1 MIGRHSLFARRQRRE
16 PPVSPELETGRSR
29 LLITGALFAVAFAVV
44 AGRLIEVG
52 LFAGTHESRLAEG
65 PGGAAHQPGR
75 ADIVDRNGVLL
86 ATSLRTASLF
96 ADTRQIRSPEETAAR
111 LRTVLPDEDPAR
123 LRERLASGRAFIW
136 LRRHLTPRQQFEVNR
151 LGIPGLEFRPEETRL
166 YPAGRL
172 TAHVLGQTDID
183 NRGIAGIESN
193 FDKVLRRSVTPL
205 RLTLDLRVQHALR
218 AELRQAMR
226 RFSAVGA
233 AGIVMDVRNGEV
245 MALVS
250 LPDFDP
256 NGAGPVDDQARFNR
270 ATLGVYEMGS
280 TFKIFTTAMA
290 LDSGKVSLR
299 GGYDATDPIRVAR
312 FVIRDFHAKRRW
324 LSVPEIFM
332 YSSNIG
338 TVKMALDVGVA
349 EQRVFMERL
358 GLLRPSPV
366 ELTEIGMPLVPA
378 KWREVNAMTISFGHG
393 LAVSPIQ
400 LAAGVAAIINGGVL
414 YPPTL
419 RKREAGEPLVGVRV
433 ISERTSERM
442 RRLMRLVV
450 EKGTGGKAAAPG
462 YLVGGKTGTAE
473 KVVGRRYRTKALMSS
488 FIGAFPMTAPRY
500 LVFAML
506 DEPTGT
512 AETHNYATG
521 GWVAAPVVGSVI
533 SRIGPLLGVRPI
545 DEEAPETRRRMAIDI
560 VTADPGKRR
569 LASF

>member
-16 PPVSPELETGRSR
+16 PPVSPEIETGRNR
-29 LLITGALFAVAFAVV
+29 VLITAALFAVAFAVV
-44 AGRLIEVG
+44 AGRLVEVG
-52 LFAGTHESRLAEG
+52 LFAGPHTTRLAESAG
-65 PGGAAHQPGR
+65 RPAHLPGR

-86 ATSLRTASLF
+86 ATNLRAASLY
-96 ADTRQIRSPEETAAR
+96 ADARLIPSPDETAAR

-123 LRERLASGRAFIW
+123 LRKRLASGRAFIW
-136 LRRHLTPRQQFEVNR
+136 LRRHLTPRQQFAVNR
-151 LGIPGLEFRPEETRL
+151 LGIPGLEFRTEETRL

-172 TAHVLGQTDID
+172 TVHVLGQTDID
-183 NRGIAGIESN
+183 NAGIAGIESH
-193 FDKVLRRSVTPL
+193 FDRTLRRDTGPL
-205 RLTLDLRVQHALR
+205 QLTLDLRVQHALR
-218 AELRQAMR
+218 SELARGMR
-226 RFSAVGA
+226 LFRAVGA
-233 AGIVMDVRNGEV
+233 AGIVMDVTNGEIL
-245 MALVS
+245 ALTS

-256 NGAGPVDDQARFNR
+256 NATQPVDDMTRFNR

-290 LDSGKVSLR
+290 LDSGKVTLS
-299 GGYDATDPIRVAR
+299 GGYDATKPIRIAR

-338 TVKMALDVGVA
+338 TVKMALDVGIA
-349 EQRVFMERL
+349 EQRNFMKRL
-358 GLLRPSPV
+358 GLLRPAPV
-366 ELTEIGMPLVPA
+366 ELAEVGVPLVPD

-393 LAVSPIQ
+393 LAVSPLQ
-400 LAAGVAAIINGGVL
+400 LAAGVAAIVNGGVL

-419 RKREAGEPLVGVRV
+419 RKRPVGEPLVGVRV
-433 ISERTSERM
+433 ISKRTSELM

-450 EKGTGGKAAAPG
+450 RKGTGRNADAPG

-473 KVVGRRYRTKALMSS
+473 KVVGRRYRSKALMSS
-488 FIGAFPMTAPRY
+488 FVGAFPMTAPRY
-500 LVFAML
+500 LVFAMM

-512 AETHNYATG
+512 PETHNFATG
-521 GWVAAPVVGSVI
+521 GWVAAPVVGAVI
-533 SRIGPLLGVRPI
+533 SRIGPLLGVRPV

-560 VTADPGKRR
+560 ASAKPGKRR